1 MPDFLTVK
9 LDLNEAEKYVVSE
22 DFINALRSSTN
33 DLAIIGLVMQSAQ
46 EKVKELKEKENN
58 GNS

>member
-22 DFINALRSSTN
+22 EFINALRSSTN

>member
-1 MPDFLTVK
+1 MPDFLSVK

>member
-9 LDLNEAEKYVVSE
+9 LDLNEAEKYVVSK
-22 DFINALRSSTN
+22 DFIDALRSSTN